1 MDAQFWHDR
10 WQRRELGFHRE
21 HVNPLL
27 RDHLSQLP
35 LTAGQTVLV
44 PLCGKTRDIAYLLSQ
59 GLQVVGVELS
69 ETAVRELFAELFA
82 DSDIEPQI
90 QQYSNYIHYRVD
102 HLSVF
107 VGDFFAIQTEQ
118 VGSIDAVY
126 DRAALVAL
134 PESMRRDYTAHLRK
148 LTDAA
153 PQLLITYEYDQTV
166 IVGPPFSISHEEVRQ
181 HYASHFDI
189 AKLFEAEVEGG
200 MKGKTASTES
210 VYLLRRRP

>member
-1 MDAQFWHDR
+1 MDAQFWHER

-21 HVNPLL
+21 DVNPLL
-27 RDHLSQLP
+27 RDHLARLQ

-59 GLQVVGVELS
+59 GLQVVGIELS
-69 ETAVRELFAELFA
+69 ETAVRELFAEL
-82 DSDIEPQI
+82 DVEPQI
-90 QQYSNYIHYRVD
+90 QQHPNFIHHRVD

-118 VGSIDAVY
+118 VGQIDAVY

-134 PESMRRDYTAHLRK
+134 PERMRCDYTAHLRK
-148 LTDAA
+148 LTHAA
-153 PQLLITYEYDQTV
+153 PQLLISYEYDQTV
-166 IVGPPFSISHEEVRQ
+166 IDGPPFSISHEEVQR

-189 AKLFEAEVEGG
+189 TKLLEAEVEGG

-210 VYLLRRRP
+210 VYLLHRLP